1 MFASPAARHLGA
13 LQKMSPY
20 MRRLPVQCFFSS
32 GAFAAAQE
40 RVKQLPKEPGTD
52 EKLQLYALFKQATV
66 GPNTAPK
73 PSMLD
78 FVGGAKWSAWAKLG
92 SLTKPEAEA
101 RYAALVDALA
111 GPPTSTPAAAPAPA
125 AAAAAAAK
133 GAFAPILTSP
143 MLPAGTF
150 KGRVA
155 LVTGGG
161 TGLGLA
167 MATQLS
173 RLGAVVG
180 IASRRADVLAAAA
193 ARITGETGGLVVPTA
208 CDVRDAAA
216 VAGALDAL
224 SAAAGGPPTLVV
236 NNAAGNFISPYEHL
250 SPNAIKSILD
260 IVLAGTAYVTLEAG
274 KRMIAA
280 GKGGCF
286 LNITTTYAPAGSG
299 YVAPSAMAKAGVHA
313 LTGSLAAEWGAKH
326 GIRFVG
332 LAPGPIE
339 TEGAF
344 SRLDPTGKFK
354 GLLTERLPAQRLGDP
369 GELANLAT
377 YLLSDYA
384 SWMSGQTV
392 VLDGGEKAAMG
403 GEFNALSVVTEDQ
416 WAMMKQL
423 IKKNAK

>member
-1 MFASPAARHLGA
+1 MLSRLRPFLAPHAPCLSARCFSASAPSAA
-13 LQKMSPY
+13 
-20 MRRLPVQCFFSS
+20 FT
-32 GAFAAAQE
+32 AAQA
-40 RVKQLPKEPGTD
+40 RVKALPAEPSNAD
-52 EKLQLYALFKQATV
+52 KLRLYALYKQATA
-66 GPNTAPK
+66 GANTTPK

-78 FVGGAKWSAWAKLG
+78 FVGGAKWEAWSAVRGMAKA
-92 SLTKPEAEA
+92 EAEA
-101 RYAALVDALA
+101 QYTALVASLSGGAAPAAAA
-111 GPPTSTPAAAPAPA
+111 GAAAPAPTP
-125 AAAAAAAK
+125 AAK
-133 GAFAPILTSP
+133 GAFRAIKTAP
-143 MLPAGTF
+143 MLPPGTF
-150 KGRVA
+150 AGQVA

-161 TGLGLA
+161 TGLGRA
-167 MATQLS
+167 MTLQLS
-173 RLGAVVG
+173 RLGATVG
-180 IASRRADVLAAAA
+180 ILSRRAEVLQAT
-193 ARITGETGGLVVPTA
+193 AREITAETGNAVVPLPG
-208 CDVRDAAA
+208 DVRDAAA

-224 SAAAGGPPTLVV
+224 ERAAGAPPTLVV

-260 IVLAGTAYVTLEAG
+260 IVLLGTAHVTLEAG
-274 KRMIAA
+274 RRMIA
-280 GKGGCF
+280 GGSGGVF
-286 LNITTTYAPAGSG
+286 LNITTTYAPHGSG

-354 GLLTERLPAQRLGDP
+354 GLLTDRLPAQRLGEP

-384 SWMSGQTV
+384 SWMSGATV
-392 VLDGGEKAAMG
+392 TLDGGEKAAMG
-403 GEFNALSVVTEDQ
+403 GEFNALSAVTEEQ
-416 WAMMKQL
+416 WGYMRNL

>member
-1 MFASPAARHLGA
+1 MISLARLCPPRAALAALPRACRALSSSLTFATA
-13 LQKMSPY
+13 Q
-20 MRRLPVQCFFSS
+20 
-32 GAFAAAQE
+32 AAAKALPSPPSQE
-40 RVKQLPKEPGTD
+40 QQLR
-52 EKLQLYALFKQATV
+52 LYALFKVATA
-66 GPNTAPK
+66 GANATPQ

-78 FVGGAKWSAWAKLG
+78 FVARAKWAAWSEASA
-92 SLTKPEAEA
+92 LTRAQAEEQ
-101 RYAALVDALA
+101 YAALVASLGGAASA
-111 GPPTSTPAAAPAPA
+111 GGAPA
-125 AAAAAAAK
+125 AAAAGPAPK
-133 GAFAPILTSP
+133 GAFRPALTTP
-143 MLPAGTF
+143 MLPPGTF
-150 KGRVA
+150 AGRVA
-155 LVTGGG
+155 FVTGGG
-161 TGLGLA
+161 TGLGRA

-173 RLGAVVG
+173 RLGATVG
-180 IASRRADVLAAAA
+180 IAGRRADVLLRTASEISA
-193 ARITGETGGLVVPTA
+193 ETGAQVVATP
-208 CDVRDAAA
+208 CDVRDPAAI
-216 VAGALDAL
+216 AGALDELARR
-224 SAAAGGPPTLVV
+224 AGSHATLVV

-250 SPNAIKSILD
+250 SPNAVKSILD

-280 GKGGCF
+280 RSGGVF
-286 LNITTTYAPAGSG
+286 LNITTTYAPDGSG

-344 SRLDPTGKFK
+344 SRLDPTGRFK
-354 GLLTERLPAQRLGDP
+354 GLLTERLPAARLGEP

-403 GEFNALSVVTEDQ
+403 GEFNALSVVTEEQ
-416 WAMMKQL
+416 WGVMREL
-423 IKKNAK
+423 IKTKAK

>member
-1 MFASPAARHLGA
+1 MLSRLRPFLAPSTRCLSAASTPSAA
-13 LQKMSPY
+13 
-20 MRRLPVQCFFSS
+20 FT
-32 GAFAAAQE
+32 AAQA
-40 RVKQLPKEPGTD
+40 RVKALPAEPSNAD
-52 EKLQLYALFKQATV
+52 KLKLYALYKQATA
-66 GPNTAPK
+66 GANTTPK

-78 FVGGAKWSAWAKLG
+78 FVGGAKWEAWAGVRGLAQG
-92 SLTKPEAEA
+92 EAEA
-101 RYAALVDALA
+101 QYTALVASLS
-111 GPPTSTPAAAPAPA
+111 GEAAPEGAPAPA
-125 AAAAAAAK
+125 PASAAK
-133 GAFAPILTSP
+133 GAFRAIKTAP
-143 MLPAGTF
+143 MLPPGTF
-150 KGRVA
+150 AGRVA

-161 TGLGLA
+161 TGLGRA
-167 MATQLS
+167 MTLQLS
-173 RLGAVVG
+173 RLGATVG
-180 IASRRADVLAAAA
+180 ILSRRAEVLQAT
-193 ARITGETGGLVVPTA
+193 AREITAETGNAVVPLPG
-208 CDVRDAAA
+208 DVRDAAA

-224 SAAAGGPPTLVV
+224 QRAAGAPPTLVV

-260 IVLAGTAYVTLEAG
+260 IVLLGTAHVTLEAG
-274 KRMIAA
+274 RRMIAA
-280 GKGGCF
+280 GGGGVF
-286 LNITTTYAPAGSG
+286 LNITTTYAPDGSG

-354 GLLTERLPAQRLGDP
+354 GLLTDRLPAQRLGEP

-384 SWMSGQTV
+384 SWMSGATV
-392 VLDGGEKAAMG
+392 TLDGGEKAAMG
-403 GEFNALSVVTEDQ
+403 GEFNALSAVTEEQ
-416 WAMMKQL
+416 WGYMRNL